1 MGGIGSALQL
11 LHGLGSLTLCSWTTF
26 LECWRSSG
34 GAYSFKGRKEL
45 VRKGMI
51 HIFDGDQLAE
61 NPLITIFL
69 TPLVKY
75 AMVVLFNDLTPADL
89 GFLELGLSLI
99 RISFGSSGSHDFPI
113 LRRVGDLYAVQL
125 SPVHLWMPSR

>member
-1 MGGIGSALQL
+1 MGGIGGALQL
-11 LHGLGSLTLCSWTTF
+11 LHSLRTLALRSWTTF

-69 TPLVKY
+69 MPLVKY
-75 AMVVLFNDLTPADL
+75 AMVVM
-89 GFLELGLSLI
+89 LS
-99 RISFGSSGSHDFPI
+99 R
-113 LRRVGDLYAVQL
+113 
-125 SPVHLWMPSR
+125 